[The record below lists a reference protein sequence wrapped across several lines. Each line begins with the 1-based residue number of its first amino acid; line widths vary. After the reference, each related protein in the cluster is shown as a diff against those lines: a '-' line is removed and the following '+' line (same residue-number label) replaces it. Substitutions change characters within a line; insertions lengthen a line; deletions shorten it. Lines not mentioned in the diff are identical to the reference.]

1 MGGSKK
7 KKKVEEPT
15 DIRQF
20 RLLTKDISGAPP
32 IDISAFQ
39 QAISSRIQNLT
50 QQTVQQLQEIQR
62 KRLEGLTHSLMSAIG
77 SLQYN
82 PYAEKI
88 KTAISSLTQ
97 QKVEPLQQLQT
108 NILSQYG
115 RITPDISKTLRMAG
129 AYKAVPAIRE
139 RIEKELLP
147 FILKSEKD
155 WYDATGGLLYGWI
168 KQSVEAKKKYAQH
181 ISKYFAPA
189 YETSMKF
196 LADTSDMLKN
206 LGLSEDEIK
215 QALTPYYTAMSEG
228 ESMAFRYL

>member
-1 MGGSKK
+1 MGGKR
-7 KKKVEEPT
+7 KVEEPT

-20 RLLTKDISGAPP
+20 RLLTEGISGAPP
-32 IDISAFQ
+32 VDISAFQ
-39 QAISSRIQNLT
+39 QTISSRIHNLA
-50 QQTVQQLQEIQR
+50 QQTVQQLQEIQQ
-62 KRLEGLTHSLMSAIG
+62 KNLEGLTHSLMSAIG

-97 QKVEPLQQLQT
+97 QKVEPLQQVQT

-115 RITPDISKTLRMAG
+115 SITPDISKTLRMAG
-129 AYKAVPAIRE
+129 AYKAVPTIRE
-139 RIEKELLP
+139 R
-147 FILKSEKD
+147 SS
-155 WYDATGGLLYGWI
+155 G
-168 KQSVEAKKKYAQH
+168 YAQH
-181 ISKYFAPA
+181 IAEQFAPA